1 MIKLRITLFFYF
13 LGLIFLPCKAIVTNQ
28 YEVHLQYSK
37 TTVVDTSY
45 CRFQSYFAERKK
57 QIIDVEKKYD
67 STSYR
72 LNKDILTLIDFINRS
87 DTTITLKFYSTLYK
101 YTNVGE
107 TDEIIDDKISIKK
120 SALIKSNK
128 QFFEVTILPKTTL
141 HTYLLYKPISFKDY
155 YENENALFR
164 YTNKYLFPEFDKNT
178 YKENIGYSILMLLL
192 LGMVFILFIFY
203 GLAYI
208 NLRDRIYLS
217 YAIYLSIT
225 FFQVLYMAQYIFSK
239 NFVMFNYI
247 GHSGFD
253 EATKGLMIVFY
264 SIFYRQAFNIT
275 SKSKVLYISVEALKI
290 ISILYVSIISISY
303 LFTISFYFEPYVY
316 FWYRFPIF
324 FFSLV
329 VLIYSFRIKNLTGF
343 QKIILVGSLIY
354 TVFTAFTTM
363 QKIDYPI
370 KDLMVSINGLC
381 LGIMLEL
388 IIFSIALGVRIRDSF
403 MASEKLKDKL
413 IVELQQNEEFITNE
427 NIILEEKV
435 KERVYEIKQ
444 QNLLIEEQQ
453 KQALIQSFEKEK
465 VEIQMQALSAQM
477 NPHFIFNCMNS
488 IQHSI
493 VTNNTEK
500 ASVMLHDFASLI
512 RMVLEN
518 SSQPDITL
526 ENEIKLLETYLKLEQ
541 IRTNNSFDYKIDVDS
556 SMSADFIK
564 IPTMMLQPFLENAI
578 WHGFKLI
585 NYKGKIQVAFS
596 LLENSVA
603 CNIIDNGI
611 GRKKANQIKHQD
623 VKKSMAIQIIQ
634 NRISLLNRTL
644 TNNSASLEIVDLFDD
659 QQTPQ
664 GTKVSIIL
672 PIL

>member
-275 SKSKVLYISVEALKI
+275 NKSKVLYISVEALKI

-596 LLENSVA
+596 LLDNSVA

-611 GRKKANQIKHQD
+611 GRKKASQIKHQD

-644 TNNSASLEIVDLFDD
+644 TNNSASLEIVDLYDD
-659 QQTPQ
+659 QQTPL
-664 GTKVSIIL
+664 GTNVSIIL

>member
-500 ASVMLHDFASLI
+500 TSVMLHDFASLI

-556 SMSADFIK
+556 SVSADFIK

-585 NYKGKIQVAFS
+585 NYKGKIHVAFS
-596 LLENSVA
+596 LLDNSVA

-611 GRKKANQIKHQD
+611 GRKIASQIKHQD

-644 TNNSASLEIVDLFDD
+644 TTNSASLEILDLFDD
-659 QQTPQ
+659 QQTAQ
-664 GTKVSIIL
+664 GTKVSIVL

>member
-45 CRFQSYFAERKK
+45 YRFQSYFAERKK

-264 SIFYRQAFNIT
+264 SIFYRQAFNII

-303 LFTISFYFEPYVY
+303 LFTIGFYFEPYVY

-644 TNNSASLEIVDLFDD
+644 TTNSASLEILDLFDD
-659 QQTPQ
+659 QQTAQ
-664 GTKVSIIL
+664 GTKVSIVL